1 MKIPSISVFIGA
13 LSLFAVALTGCK
25 KDKEAIPT
33 VSTGEF
39 TLHMDNGVSTTTAA
53 NVTRFSSLVLNSV
66 TYKNAHGD
74 DFTVSAFKYYISNVQ
89 LSRANGS
96 TYAVPDSY
104 FLVDHANPTSQD
116 LTMQNVPS
124 GDYTGVSFTVG
135 VDSARTKAGNFTGV
149 LDGNNGMLWTMNG
162 PEFINLKLEGRSP
175 QSPTTGLVFHLAG
188 YKGAAN
194 NTIRTVKLPFATG
207 TQLLVR
213 PDHFPEIHM
222 QVDIAKLF
230 TGPNSTSP
238 NQPFMNPVDFATV
251 YNKMSG
257 PAVSKLADNAAAGM
271 FSVGHIHAN

>member
-1 MKIPSISVFIGA
+1 MRTPSISAFIGA
-13 LSLFAVALTGCK
+13 FSLFTVALAGCT
-25 KDKEAIPT
+25 KEKEPVPT

-39 TLHMDNGVSTTTAA
+39 TLHMDNGVTDATT
-53 NVTRFSSLVLNSV
+53 NKFSSLVLNAN

-74 DFTVSAFKYYISNVQ
+74 EFTVSTFKYYISNVQ
-89 LSRANGS
+89 LGRANGS

-104 FLVDHANPTSQD
+104 FLVDHALPTSQD
-116 LTMQNVPS
+116 LTMNNVPS
-124 GDYTGVSFTVG
+124 GDYTSVSFTVG

-213 PDHFPEIHM
+213 PDHSPEIHM

-230 TGPNSTSP
+230 TGPNPTTAP
-238 NQPFMNPVDFATV
+238 NPPFMNPVDFTKV
-251 YNKMSG
+251 YNQMSG